1 MEQKGK
7 YQTQVKSV
15 FISNFPNTVNYG
27 TFFHGKKRCLQ
38 SHTTRA
44 AIIFLEDYHEEHE
57 NKHN

>member
-27 TFFHGKKRCLQ
+27 TFFTEKKDVY
-38 SHTTRA
+38 SH
-44 AIIFLEDYHEEHE
+44 IQQELL
-57 NKHN
+57 